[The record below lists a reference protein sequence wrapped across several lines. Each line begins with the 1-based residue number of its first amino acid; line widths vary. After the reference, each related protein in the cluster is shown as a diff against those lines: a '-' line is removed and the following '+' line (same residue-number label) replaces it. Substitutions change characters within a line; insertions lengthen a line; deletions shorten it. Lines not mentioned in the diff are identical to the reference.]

1 MWVNLCP
8 HTQTR
13 TQNCKMIDKLRTRDI
28 QLFLGTFL
36 PLDKG
41 RNTAI
46 LGPTDY
52 FSDART
58 YWVVREEKKSQRNT
72 TQKTPNNSKKS
83 SPVGSNSRNEVCVI
97 ITDFTCGTEEVRGE
111 YGSGAASA
119 QLPGGAKGSNW
130 CLSSKNATSLR
141 LMQWVGCTTPESE
154 AKGSKLLL
162 RTPGQGSQGVRR

>member
-1 MWVNLCP
+1 MEKVVKYDQEALTKAWDYLAKSP
-8 HTQTR
+8 SDD
-13 TQNCKMIDKLRTRDI
+13 DKKIKKI

-97 ITDFTCGTEEVRGE
+97 ITDFTYGTKYYSPR
-111 YGSGAASA
+111 
-119 QLPGGAKGSNW
+119 
-130 CLSSKNATSLR
+130 SKKYSPR
-141 LMQWVGCTTPESE
+141 
-154 AKGSKLLL
+154 SKKYSP
-162 RTPGQGSQGVRR
+162 RSKK